1 MSIWKN
7 KNWPRFHW
15 SLETLLPLLLEIRR
29 KQGELTARGF
39 SKHENIDQ
47 ALTQEQ
53 LFVWKAQTSL
63 PEKDY
68 RNFTVPTAPQPEY
81 IQAEMNRFLR
91 WFNSDDILK
100 IDGVL
105 RTAIAHLWFMTI
117 LPFDDE
123 NQRVASLISDRALAQ
138 DEKIHFRR
146 ESFSTSMLKEK
157 KSYEDILFRTQNGDL
172 EITPWLRWFFDTYLH
187 ALIRCEARAEKNLQT
202 VEYWLRWK
210 EHSLNDRQRKVL
222 QALLEFDAEE
232 EKVLTNKKYVRLTKT
247 SPESAKR
254 DLADLLEKDI
264 LTRNSGAGRS
274 TSYCLKSN

>member
-15 SLETLLPLLLEIRR
+15 SLEALLPLMLEIRR

-39 SKHENIDQ
+39 SPHENIYQ

-53 LFVWKAQTSL
+53 LFAWKAQTSL

-68 RNFTVPTAPQPEY
+68 RSFPVPMAPQPEY
-81 IQAEMNRFLR
+81 LKAEMNRFLR

-100 IDGVL
+100 IDGAL
-105 RTAIAHLWFMTI
+105 RAGIAHLWFVTI
-117 LPFDDE
+117 HPFDDG

-138 DEKIHFRR
+138 DEKINFRR
-146 ESFSTSMLKEK
+146 ESLSASILKEK
-157 KSYEDILFRTQNGDL
+157 RSYDDILARTQNGDL
-172 EITPWLRWFFDTYLH
+172 EITPWLQWFFNTYLQS
-187 ALIRCEARAEKNLQT
+187 LTNCEAKAERNLQT

-210 EHSLNDRQRKVL
+210 DHSLNDRQRRAL

-232 EKVLTNKKYVRLTKT
+232 EQELTNKKYVSLTET

-264 LTRNSGAGRS
+264 LIRNPGAGRS
-274 TSYCLKSN
+274 TSYSLKSN